1 MTILNKSKN
10 LTQNNLNIEHM
21 NALWQDPKRYERAL
35 SGIDFG
41 IPEDAKN
48 IRACLDLFYNG
59 LNLYQISL
67 ELNMSYA
74 LAREYFL
81 QAIAKLEESF
91 NAATVA

>member
-1 MTILNKSKN
+1 MATSNKSGHLTKN
-10 LTQNNLNIEHM
+10 ILDIEHM
-21 NALWQDPKRYERAL
+21 NSFWQDPSRYEHAL

-41 IPEDAKN
+41 VPEDAKN

-67 ELNMSYA
+67 ELNISYA

-81 QAIAKLEESF
+81 QAIVKLEESF
-91 NAATVA
+91 NAATMT